1 VLAARAGPER
11 RSRAKRVALGEHA
24 AELLARS
31 AEQPE
36 ATVAEIVVTPCKR
49 AIFSQRAVPSFDL
62 SINTTS
68 SRQIF

>member
-1 VLAARAGPER
+1 
-11 RSRAKRVALGEHA
+11 
-24 AELLARS
+24 LARS